1 MRSRKKKAEALQ
13 EESEANMMDEKDLEV
28 KQMDK
33 KLMRREA
40 RRQVSDFMPDG
51 GQEAAEQ
58 EQEEEQT
65 GFFKRN

>member
-1 MRSRKKKAEALQ
+1 
-13 EESEANMMDEKDLEV
+13 MMDEKDLEV

-40 RRQVSDFMPDG
+40 RRQISDFMPDG
-51 GQEAAEQ
+51 GQEAAEH
-58 EQEEEQT
+58 EQEGEQT